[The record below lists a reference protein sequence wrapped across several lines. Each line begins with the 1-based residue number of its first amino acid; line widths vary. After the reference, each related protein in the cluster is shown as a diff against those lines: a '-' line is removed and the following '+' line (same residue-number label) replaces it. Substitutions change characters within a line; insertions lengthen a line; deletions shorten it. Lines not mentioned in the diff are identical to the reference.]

1 MTIMPEEQGI
11 DNTIQKRFTGFMKR
25 FGISNILRS
34 VGATKESGI
43 SVSLMF
49 TFLLGLVFTQK
60 NLYQTMTAERE
71 KPMFCKNV
79 IYRFLLTANI
89 NWEVFIRRLS
99 TAVIP
104 EINKLTAQSRKT
116 ALIIDDTPYWRNRSK
131 KVEMLSRCY
140 DHSEKKYYKGF
151 TMLNIGWSDG
161 QSFVPVDFRLLASGN
176 DKNLLEG
183 SHAKEDRRT
192 LATKRRIQA
201 RAEKPA
207 LALQMLNGIKGTS
220 AQTKYVL
227 FDSWFSSPSFIL
239 SVKGLGYDVVARLK
253 NHENYR
259 YLYNGEKLSIGKI
272 YKANK
277 KRRGKSRYLLSVTID
292 VRHDD
297 FENTVPAKIVF
308 VRDKNNRKNWIAL
321 VSTDVTLDEDEIIA
335 LYGKRWDI
343 EPFHKVLKS
352 TLCLTKEFQLRSF
365 DAITAHTA
373 IVLTRYI
380 FLSLENR
387 ENKDDRSIGGLF
399 LLVCDEL
406 DDISFQYAFMVLLSV
421 LEQSLNDFAAIP
433 KEHVDCLVEHFIDRL
448 PSFIKVRLAV

>member
-11 DNTIQKRFTGFMKR
+11 DNTLEKRFSAFMKR
-25 FGISNILRS
+25 FGINSILRS
-34 VGATKESGI
+34 VGAAKESGVSI
-43 SVSLMF
+43 SLLF
-49 TFLLGLVFTQK
+49 TFLLGLVFTKK
-60 NLYQTMTAERE
+60 NLYQTMTSKRE

-79 IYRFLLTANI
+79 VYRFLLTVNI

-104 EINKLTAQSRKT
+104 EINKLTAETRKT

-176 DKNLLEG
+176 DKNLLHG
-183 SHAKEDRRT
+183 SHIKEDKRT
-192 LATKRRIQA
+192 IATKRRNEA
-201 RAEKPA
+201 RTEKPV
-207 LALQMLNGIKGTS
+207 LALQMLNDIKGTS
-220 AQTKYVL
+220 AQTQYVL
-227 FDSWFSSPSFIL
+227 FDSWFSAPSFIL

-253 NHENYR
+253 NHKNYR
-259 YLYNGEKLSIGKI
+259 YLYNGEKLSISQI
-272 YKANK
+272 YTANR
-277 KRRGKSRYLLSVTID
+277 KRRGKSRYLLSVTVE

-297 FENTVPAKIVF
+297 FETTVPAKIVF
-308 VRDKNNRKNWIAL
+308 VRDKNNRKRWIAL
-321 VSTDVTLDEDEIIA
+321 ISTDVTLNEDEIIA

-352 TLCLTKEFQLRSF
+352 TLRLTKEFQLRSF
-365 DAITAHTA
+365 DAIVAHTA

-387 ENKDDRSIGGLF
+387 ENKDDRSIGELF
-399 LLVCDEL
+399 FLICDEL
-406 DDISFQYAFMVLLSV
+406 DDISFQYAFGLLLSV
-421 LEQSLNDFAAIP
+421 LEHCLCDCFFIP
-433 KEHVDCLVEHFIDRL
+433 KNQIDRL
-448 PSFIKVRLAV
+448 VAHFFDCLPDFIKVRLVA